1 MLRREL
7 LVDQYE
13 AIAMY
18 MKAPQTMTMSQAG
31 VGTVP
36 VMINP
41 LSGDINLPSC
51 IYNLFSQLVS
61 YTSL

>member
-18 MKAPQTMTMSQAG
+18 MKATQTMTISQG
-31 VGTVP
+31 R
-36 VMINP
+36 
-41 LSGDINLPSC
+41 SWDCPS
-51 IYNLFSQLVS
+51 YD
-61 YTSL
+61 